1 MKKVRIR
8 CKENVTLEIEIEM
21 TNAELKF
28 LENNLES
35 SAVLAPYTGILADI
49 TKGAHKID
57 SAGFTEAS
65 IEEVNEH
72 DLDKILSKHDLV
84 REIAII
90 HQEIGQIFK
99 SGKLDTLSLPELGA
113 IRHRFRISRDIINK
127 YTAKL

>member
-8 CKENVTLEIEIEM
+8 CKEIVTLEIEQEM

-49 TKGAHKID
+49 TKEAHKID
-57 SAGFTEAS
+57 SAGFTEVS
-65 IEEVNEH
+65 VEEVNEH
-72 DLDKILSKHDLV
+72 DSDRLLSKHSLV
-84 REIAII
+84 REIVII
-90 HQEIGQIFK
+90 DQEIKQIFK

-113 IRHRFRISRDIINK
+113 ILHRFKISRDIINK